1 MTVKK
6 SSPFS
11 RNLSNKLVWPMILGA
26 AFTTVLYSV
35 IHLGPFQGWSM
46 LRYLIGHPV
55 EYVEVAMFMVGVG
68 ALLLKGGQIL
78 SDFRGA
84 DQVSLPEIPP
94 GRMPISEAPN
104 LLADL
109 REMPARF
116 HNLLIHRRLS
126 SVLEHVEAAETASG
140 LQEELKYLSDID
152 AERAEHDYSL
162 VRIVI
167 WATPMLGFLGTVIGI
182 TLALGNLSPEA
193 LVNEPKVAM
202 ESLLQG
208 LSVAFDT
215 TALALTLSI
224 VLMFGQFLLARVEA
238 EQLTMID
245 QAASDQLLGRFQV
258 DGSQTDPNV
267 AAIRRMSE
275 KTISTTQDLVL
286 RQTELW
292 RETVSVAHQHWQRV
306 MGSSQEQ
313 IETGI
318 REALTQSLKTH
329 AEHLAAAEQQ
339 TIESRQQ
346 EWQAFTDTLQTLTE
360 AMREQQDKLS
370 EQGEVMLRVVEAT
383 GEVTNLEESL
393 NRNLKALSGSHH
405 FEETVSNLAATIH
418 LLNSRMGSAHESR
431 SLGRKDEKGHAA

>member
-35 IHLGPFQGWSM
+35 IHLGPLQGWSL

-78 SDFRGA
+78 GDFRGTA
-84 DQVSLPEIPP
+84 QVDLPEVPV
-94 GRMPISEAPN
+94 GRMPITEAPN

-109 REMPARF
+109 REMPAKL
-116 HNLLIHRRLS
+116 HNLLIHRRLT
-126 SVLEHVEAAETASG
+126 SVLEHVEAAETAAG

-224 VLMFGQFLLARVEA
+224 ILMFGQFLLARIEA

-292 RETVSVAHQHWQRV
+292 RETVSIAHQHWQR
-306 MGSSQEQ
+306 
-313 IETGI
+313 
-318 REALTQSLKTH
+318 
-329 AEHLAAAEQQ
+329 
-339 TIESRQQ
+339 
-346 EWQAFTDTLQTLTE
+346 
-360 AMREQQDKLS
+360 
-370 EQGEVMLRVVEAT
+370 
-383 GEVTNLEESL
+383 
-393 NRNLKALSGSHH
+393 
-405 FEETVSNLAATIH
+405 
-418 LLNSRMGSAHESR
+418 
-431 SLGRKDEKGHAA
+431 